1 MSVFTGR
8 RPLAA
13 LGGTSGMEL
22 ASQRSRGWARRGPW
36 LEARDLGLGVW
47 NRYRTEGWCPELAR
61 NNMEKQE
68 NTAGSP
74 PSSCA
79 LGSHHEALGTLDM
92 GLG

>member
-1 MSVFTGR
+1 M
-8 RPLAA
+8 AA
-13 LGGTSGMEL
+13 PGGTSGMEA
-22 ASQRSRGWARRGPW
+22 ASQRSQGWAKQDPW
-36 LEARDLGLGVW
+36 LEARVAWLDVW

-79 LGSHHEALGTLDM
+79 LGPTTRLWAP
-92 GLG
+92 